1 MKNQEITKENWA
13 QVPELAAGLLIS
25 KYIMDA
31 IDKAISVKCAYED
44 MLADFPDEGLP
55 EELVRDM
62 KKELDE
68 AETFLKVAAASNE
81 TFRGISA

>member
-1 MKNQEITKENWA
+1 MKTQESFDESM
-13 QVPELAAGLLIS
+13 VRVHEFAAGLLIS

-31 IDKAISVKCAYED
+31 IDRALSVKCAYED

-55 EELVRDM
+55 EEVALAM

-68 AETFLKVAAASNE
+68 AEMFLKIAAASNE